1 LRPDGDKPLY
11 ITTYNLASLLRAVDQ
26 AADRRSMRYYQEG
39 GQDGEG
45 IVKPLR
51 DLLPPNLPPKFACN
65 LLTNRF
71 RQAVLNEWVEDS
83 GGTAV
88 WDEDADDDQVDA
100 EPPLLE
106 EPSTSAAPAIAHDF
120 RRYPSAAV
128 IADFLAAGVPVS
140 LVYVTHEHGVTSFGC
155 VVQRRK
161 QWTLLPLQARYH
173 HHDPHQLPQFTLAF
187 RLGQELIIR
196 EASGDMA
203 HVIVACGY
211 ALPALLPV
219 AQPAAEQTYGILTD
233 EMLHLHIDGALK

>member
-1 LRPDGDKPLY
+1 M
-11 ITTYNLASLLRAVDQ
+11 Q
-26 AADRRSMRYYQEG
+26 YYQEG
-39 GQDGEG
+39 GQDGER

-51 DLLPPNLPPKFACN
+51 YLLPTNLPPKFACN
-65 LLTNRF
+65 LLANRF

-83 GGTAV
+83 GGTAM
-88 WDEDADDDQVDA
+88 WDGDADDDQVDA
-100 EPPLLE
+100 EPQLLD
-106 EPSTSAAPAIAHDF
+106 EPATSAAPEIAHDF

-128 IADFLAAGVPVS
+128 ITDFLVAGVPVS
-140 LVYVTHEHGVTSFGC
+140 LVYVTHEHGVTLFGC

-161 QWTLLPLQARYH
+161 QWTLLPLQARCH

-187 RLGQELIIR
+187 RPGQELIVR
-196 EASGDMA
+196 KASGDMA

-219 AQPAAEQTYGILTD
+219 AQPAAAKTYGILTN

>member
-1 LRPDGDKPLY
+1 
-11 ITTYNLASLLRAVDQ
+11 
-26 AADRRSMRYYQEG
+26 MRFYQEG

-51 DLLPPNLPPKFACN
+51 DLLPPNLPPKFARN
-65 LLTNRF
+65 LLSNRF
-71 RQAVLNEWVEDS
+71 REAVLNEWAEDS

-88 WDEDADDDQVDA
+88 WDKDADDDQVDA
-100 EPPLLE
+100 EPQLPE
-106 EPSTSAAPAIAHDF
+106 EPATSTVPEIAHDF

-128 IADFLAAGVPVS
+128 IADFLAAGLPAS

-173 HHDPHQLPQFTLAF
+173 HHDLHQFPQFMLAF
-187 RLGQELIIR
+187 RPGHELIIR
-196 EASGDMA
+196 EASGDMT

-219 AQPAAEQTYGILTD
+219 AQPAAAQTYGILTD

>member
-1 LRPDGDKPLY
+1 MFKSLFADTVDRITARRCVQRFLSSVALVDEELRPDGDKPLY

-51 DLLPPNLPPKFACN
+51 DLLPPNLPPKFASN

-106 EPSTSAAPAIAHDF
+106 EPASSTAPEIAHDF
-120 RRYPSAAV
+120 R
-128 IADFLAAGVPVS
+128 
-140 LVYVTHEHGVTSFGC
+140 
-155 VVQRRK
+155 
-161 QWTLLPLQARYH
+161 
-173 HHDPHQLPQFTLAF
+173 
-187 RLGQELIIR
+187 
-196 EASGDMA
+196 
-203 HVIVACGY
+203 
-211 ALPALLPV
+211 
-219 AQPAAEQTYGILTD
+219 
-233 EMLHLHIDGALK
+233 